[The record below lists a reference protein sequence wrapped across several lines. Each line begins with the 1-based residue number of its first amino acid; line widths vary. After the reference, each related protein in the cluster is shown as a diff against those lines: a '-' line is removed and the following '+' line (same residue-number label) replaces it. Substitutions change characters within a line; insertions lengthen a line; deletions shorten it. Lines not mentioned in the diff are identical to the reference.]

1 MSRFFSITLRVVVI
15 VFAPIAVIGF
25 VVSRQ
30 AISGDQYAAVM
41 EILGSEA
48 KPGAI
53 KIFGADTQTIS
64 TLLDFLDAW
73 SLPLLMFIGGLG
85 IIGLI
90 FSKDKLVAT
99 FRICLGLFFSFGLW
113 ALLLSRSRQAFTEF
127 IGSAISDLSA
137 LVMAAFLSE
146 LSTKL
151 LNLTGLLA
159 LLFAALAFGFWAA
172 SNRLKSQDQ
181 NALN

>member
-1 MSRFFSITLRVVVI
+1 MAKIFVFTLKALAI
-15 VFAPIAVIGF
+15 ILTPIAVIGF
-25 VVSRQ
+25 IVSRQ

-41 EILGSEA
+41 EILGSNT

-53 KIFGADTQTIS
+53 EIFGADTQTIS
-64 TLLDFLDAW
+64 ALLDFLHAW
-73 SLPLLMFIGGLG
+73 SLPLLAAIVVLG
-85 IIGLI
+85 IFGLI
-90 FSKDKLVAT
+90 FSNDKLVAT
-99 FRICLGLFFSFGLW
+99 FRICLGLFFSFGIW
-113 ALLLSRSRQAFTEF
+113 ALFLTRSRQAFTDY

-146 LSTKL
+146 LSAKL

-159 LLFAALAFGFWAA
+159 LLFAALAFGFWLA
-172 SNRLKSQDQ
+172 SNRRKARDL

>member
-1 MSRFFSITLRVVVI
+1 MAKFFAFTLKTVVI
-15 VFAPIAVIGF
+15 VFMPIAVIGF

-53 KIFGADTQTIS
+53 EVFGADTQTIS
-64 TLLDFLDAW
+64 ALLDFLDSW
-73 SLPLLMFIGGLG
+73 SLLLLILMGSLG
-85 IIGLI
+85 ILGLI
-90 FSKDKLVAT
+90 VSKDRLIAT
-99 FRICLGLFFSFGLW
+99 FHICLGLFFSFGIW
-113 ALLLSRSRQAFTEF
+113 ALFLSRSRQAFTEF

-137 LVMAAFLSE
+137 LVMAAFISE
-146 LSTKL
+146 LSAKL

-159 LLFAALAFGFWAA
+159 LLFASLAIGFWLA
-172 SNRLKSQDQ
+172 SNRRKARGRNS
-181 NALN
+181 LN